1 MESAEQAAVSA
12 PRDGNVSPKYHSSH
26 RSNLI
31 TGDGKGSSETR
42 EVYLSMNRHFDRLAV
57 NVSLSSVLMPAGI
70 QETGT
75 WPYSPQS
82 LFQTLR

>member
-1 MESAEQAAVSA
+1 MSQRLMENAEQAAVSP

-26 RSNLI
+26 RSNLFM
-31 TGDGKGSSETR
+31 GDGKGSSDSR
-42 EVYLSMNRHFDRLAV
+42 EVYLSTNRHFDRLAV

-75 WPYSPQS
+75 
-82 LFQTLR
+82 